1 MLRDAALMAAIAAA
15 VDYGPH
21 AAAVHAG
28 LGSWVLSKTG
38 MAVAYAG
45 LALGLA
51 AGASRT
57 QSRRVR

>member
-1 MLRDAALMAAIAAA
+1 MLRDAALMTAIAAA
-15 VDYGPH
+15 VDYGPTPRRFTP
-21 AAAVHAG
+21 G
-28 LGSWVLSKTG
+28 WELVLSKTG

-57 QSRRVR
+57 QSRFPR